1 MTSVTRNFA
10 FTWWGFALA
19 AYRSLRIQLPSP
31 NEAIWEQEIARMTA
45 MDLRPVEG
53 AEKEEGAEWIDTSDP
68 MPEAIVPGTPGAPKE
83 LGPVVAEEFCAEKPM
98 QFFARRKSFSWGEA
112 DWSFSDNAGNLEFE
126 VTGGKFGYV
135 SVKRFLTDAY
145 GNQVLQMQNKVITCT
160 LPFNS
165 NESCNVPISVSISV
179 WTW

>member
-1 MTSVTRNFA
+1 
-10 FTWWGFALA
+10 
-19 AYRSLRIQLPSP
+19 
-31 NEAIWEQEIARMTA
+31 

-112 DWSFSDNAGNLEFE
+112 DWTFSDNAGNLEFE

-145 GNQVLQMQNKVITCT
+145 GNQVLQMQNKVITLFSSIPMNLALYLFLLLFRLGDQLEDGCYYYFGDQFLT
-160 LPFNS
+160 YCNS
-165 NESCNVPISVSISV
+165 IFEMCSPGR
-179 WTW
+179 

>member
-1 MTSVTRNFA
+1 
-10 FTWWGFALA
+10 
-19 AYRSLRIQLPSP
+19 
-31 NEAIWEQEIARMTA
+31 
-45 MDLRPVEG
+45 MDVRPVEG

-145 GNQVLQMQNKVITCT
+145 GNQVLQMQNKVITLFPSIAMNECLQCT
-160 LPFNS
+160 YFCFCFVLVINWRMDGIINLAINLLTLIVIPS
-165 NESCNVPISVSISV
+165 WKCAALDIEVEVDGV
-179 WTW
+179 RHRK

>member
-1 MTSVTRNFA
+1 
-10 FTWWGFALA
+10 
-19 AYRSLRIQLPSP
+19 
-31 NEAIWEQEIARMTA
+31 MTA
-45 MDLRPVEG
+45 MELRPVEG

-112 DWSFSDNAGNLEFE
+112 DWTFSDNAGNLEFE

-145 GNQVLQMQNKVITCT
+145 GNQVLQMQNKVITLFSSIAMNLAIYLFLLLFLCRLGDQLEDGWHYYFGDQSSNT
-160 LPFNS
+160 HCNS
-165 NESCNVPISVSISV
+165 ILEICSLGR
-179 WTW
+179 